1 MKRLL
6 VFLLV
11 ASFIPVSFA
20 QAACGITVYQV
31 SVSPPTTGATAC
43 YDITFNNQCDIPAG
57 EFLTVAFPRYSRLD
71 LVYEQA
77 IYFDGRQDRFDIIG
91 SSLQIQLTTDL
102 KTGNHKI
109 RVCDVVNPP
118 NLGPHQIF
126 IITKDGTYGS
136 EPFLFKETGVSP
148 PLVEPNP
155 DYVKECAEYTITFN
169 VTSESG
175 KGCHCSRETLFNL
188 EFPVEFELPVDID
201 PKYVTVNGVPCD
213 YAKVDGHTI
222 VVRSRLTFQAG
233 QQVVIK
239 IDSKAG
245 IKNPKTPGWYRINVY
260 TSVDRIKTPSYPF
273 YIRPSSVTR
282 ANVKLDNPYTCSQ
295 TGFVL
300 NFSTG
305 PYGDI
310 ASGGYIKVYFPEGFT
325 VPKVVETGNIAV
337 NNTEVKQKVSFS
349 PDTIGAS
356 TCLSIPI
363 PEAINSSSKVQI
375 VILAGAGI
383 RLPGVY
389 GLHSIDIETSAEPV
403 RVPSQTFTVD
413 RSKITNVSYQAKP
426 SFVTLPAKQVITFKT
441 GGCGGL
447 IPGIDTIAISF
458 PDTMW
463 MPKSF
468 ICKAITVNETE
479 ITSIPFLTGTTI
491 TVPVPK
497 PIDGDS
503 WVTVVIPEDC
513 GIRNPTK
520 AGAGYKVRV
529 WTTREPT
536 PGFSGVTVFSA
547 SRLSGVKLE
556 VSKNLVS
563 SRVSAKVQF
572 VTGLAGSLRTGSKIS
587 VTFPECF
594 DFRGSV
600 AMMNFSI
607 DGATCRSARW
617 SKPVLELTCS
627 KESNANS
634 AVTIEIDPDAGLTTP
649 ENPGQYKIS
658 VATEPEPEPVE
669 SDDLSIN
676 SRPELKISAPKP
688 NEHGWYT
695 EEPVVTIFAFSELDK
710 DLGISIVLDGQKL
723 DFKGMV
729 KIADGYHVLEAVATD
744 AFGNSSEKSVLTFM
758 VDTIAPMFDATQSA
772 FYTNSKSF
780 FKMIRAI
787 DENNLT
793 LTHEGEDGIAF
804 TDSTLSI
811 TTINISSAQEKVFR
825 GSLTATDEAGNET
838 IFDFMVTF
846 DWTAPILEI
855 PEKLEISD
863 PGFTLSG
870 KTEAG
875 CELSVKDK
883 IEVAND
889 GSFQARFKV
898 SNGYNSFAFQA
909 RDRAG
914 NITKKNLLV
923 IANLEVS
930 LIFEAGK
937 KDMLVNG
944 QKITLKTAP
953 FIEKGSMYVPFDLLV
968 KNCAFKL
975 ESWPYSEF
983 TLTSNG
989 GKSTFTHP
997 KKSIEMADGNS
1008 TAVVDG
1014 ELVKMP
1020 VAPIMKSGV
1029 LYVPLRFTAG
1039 LFGLTPVASGKSVK
1053 ISFMKN

>member
-1 MKRLL
+1 MRRLL
-6 VFLLV
+6 ILLIV
-11 ASFIPVSFA
+11 ASFVHIPFA
-20 QAACGITVYQV
+20 HAACGITVYQV
-31 SVSPPTTGATAC
+31 SVNPPTTGATAC
-43 YDITFNNQCDIPAG
+43 YDIPFNNPCDIQAG
-57 EFLTVAFPRYSRLD
+57 EFITVTFPRAANLD
-71 LVYEQA
+71 QVYGQA

-91 SSLQIQLTTDL
+91 TSMQIQLTTDL
-102 KTGNHKI
+102 KSGNHKI
-109 RVCDVVNPP
+109 KVCDVVNPP

-126 IITKDGTYGS
+126 IITKDGTFGS

-148 PLVEPNP
+148 PLVVPNP

-175 KGCHCSRETLFNL
+175 KGCHCSRETLFYL

-213 YAKVDGHTI
+213 YAKVEGHRI
-222 VVRSRLTFQAG
+222 VIRSRLTFQAG

-260 TSVDRIKTPSYPF
+260 TSVDRITTPSYPF

-282 ANVKLDNPYTCSQ
+282 ANVKLDNPYTCSN

-305 PYGDI
+305 PYGEI
-310 ASGGYIKVYFPEGFT
+310 ASGGYIKVYFPEGFS
-325 VPKVVETGNIAV
+325 VPKVVEQGNIAV
-337 NNTEVKQKVSFS
+337 NNAEVKQKISFS

-363 PEAINSSSKVQI
+363 PEAINSSSDVQV

-383 RLPGVY
+383 RLPSVY
-389 GLHSIDIETSAEPV
+389 GPHTIDIETSAEPV
-403 RVPSQTFTVD
+403 RVPSLMFSVD
-413 RSKITNVSYQAKP
+413 RSRITNISYQPSP

-447 IPGIDTIAISF
+447 IPGIDTITISF

-468 ICKAITVNETE
+468 LCKSITVNDTE

-513 GIRNPTK
+513 GVRNPTK

-529 WTTREPT
+529 WTTREST

-572 VTGLAGSLRTGSKIS
+572 VTGLAGSIRAGSKIS
-587 VTFPECF
+587 VTFPEGF
-594 DFRGSV
+594 EFKGSV
-600 AMMNFSI
+600 AMMNFAV

-617 SKPVLELTCS
+617 AKPVLELTCS
-627 KESNANS
+627 KDSEANS
-634 AVTIEIDPDAGLTTP
+634 AVTIEIDPNAGLTTP

-658 VATEPEPEPVE
+658 VSTESEPELVE
-669 SDDLSIN
+669 SEDLAIN

-688 NEHGWYT
+688 NDRGWYT

-710 DLGISIVLDGQKL
+710 DVNISVILDNQKL
-723 DFKGMV
+723 DFKGMI
-729 KIADGYHVLEAVATD
+729 KIADGYHVLEVVATD
-744 AFGNSSEKSVLTFM
+744 VFGNSSEKSVLTFM
-758 VDTIAPMFDATQSA
+758 VDTIDPMFDVSQST
-772 FYTNSKSF
+772 FFTNAKSF
-780 FKMIRAI
+780 FKMVRAI
-787 DENNLT
+787 DENNIT
-793 LTHEGEDGIAF
+793 VTHEGEDGITF

-811 TTINISSAQEKVFR
+811 TTINVSSTSEKSYR
-825 GSLTATDEAGNET
+825 GSLTATDEAGNT
-838 IFDFMVTF
+838 TVFDFMVTF
-846 DWTAPILEI
+846 DWTAPTLDI

-875 CELSVKDK
+875 CELTIKDK
-883 IEVAND
+883 IEVEDD
-889 GSFQARFKV
+889 GSFEARLRV
-898 SNGYNSFAFQA
+898 SNGYNTFSVQA

-914 NITKKNLLV
+914 NITRKSLLV
-923 IANLEVS
+923 IANLEAS
-930 LIFEAGK
+930 LVFETGN
-937 KDMLVNG
+937 KDVIVNG

-983 TLTSNG
+983 TVTSEG

-997 KKSIEMADGNS
+997 KKSIQMADGNS
-1008 TAVVDG
+1008 SAVVDG

-1020 VAPIMKSGV
+1020 LAPIMKSGV
-1029 LYVPLRFTAG
+1029 LFVPLRFTAG
-1039 LFGLTPVASGKSVK
+1039 LFGLAPVAVGKSVK
-1053 ISFMKN
+1053 ISYIKN